1 MKERLLQVLP
11 HVTALVVFV
20 AISCIYFSPIF
31 DGYQVRQH
39 DIETYMGMSKE
50 LRDLDM
56 LTGEE
61 ALWTN
66 SQFGGMPTDQISR
79 QHPETGCASSRRC
92 TACGCR
98 VR

>member
-31 DGYQVRQH
+31 DGYQVRQG
-39 DIETYMGMSKE
+39 DIDTYMGMSKE

-56 LTGEE
+56 LNGEE

-79 QHPETGCASSRRC
+79 QHPGNWLRKIEAVYRL
-92 TACGCR
+92 
-98 VR
+98 